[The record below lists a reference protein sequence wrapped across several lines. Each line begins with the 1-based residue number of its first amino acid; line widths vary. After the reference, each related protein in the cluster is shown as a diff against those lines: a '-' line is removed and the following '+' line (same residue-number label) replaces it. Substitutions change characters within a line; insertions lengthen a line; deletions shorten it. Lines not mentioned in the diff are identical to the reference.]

1 MTDSKA
7 RINNSSAVYVYLKAA
22 EFRWFQQNS
31 QDMFESNLVLK
42 FREMGWLH
50 LFLLPRS
57 SADRAFL
64 GCWGKFGQL
73 NTDHYRSIGKCTEDL
88 RAAWYG
94 DGKKEAGDY
103 AKLDMHN
110 I

>member
-50 LFLLPRS
+50 LFLLPRF

-64 GCWGKFGQL
+64 GCWGEFG
-73 NTDHYRSIGKCTEDL
+73 
-88 RAAWYG
+88 
-94 DGKKEAGDY
+94 
-103 AKLDMHN
+103 
-110 I
+110 